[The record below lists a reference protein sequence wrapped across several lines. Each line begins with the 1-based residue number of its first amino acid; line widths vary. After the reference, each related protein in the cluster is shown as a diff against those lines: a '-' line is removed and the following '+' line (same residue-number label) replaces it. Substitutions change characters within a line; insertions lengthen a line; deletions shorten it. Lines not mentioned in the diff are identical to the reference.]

1 MNCVSGMIYT
11 EDGFI
16 EGHIC
21 FENGVVTEV
30 CSGPAEK
37 PDFEGLILPA
47 FTNAHTHI
55 ADYVVPV
62 DLDLSLEEL
71 VAPPNGFKYKMLKK
85 TPENK
90 IRQGIEKVSE
100 YMFKRGITSFIDFRE
115 GGASGAKL
123 LSSSIWSKPITMG
136 KPTTFDAK
144 ELSDLL
150 DLSDGVGPSSISDWD
165 YEDLMELSKL
175 ARSKGKLFGI
185 HCSERIR
192 EDVAAVLDLKPS
204 FLVHMTKAT
213 DEDLKACADENIP
226 IVACPR
232 SNMFFGSEPPL
243 KQMLDQGLT
252 ISLGTD
258 NAMICMPDILCE
270 AEFAG
275 RLLRRQGVSNLDEVL
290 NMITSNGRKII
301 NHKQKIWI
309 KPRDLCNFVVIEDK
323 GGDPIT
329 DLVLRNAGT
338 SPLLV
343 CLENKIWR
351 SGRNESI
358 H

>member
-1 MNCVSGMIYT
+1 MIYT

>member
-1 MNCVSGMIYT
+1 MIYT
-11 EDGFI
+11 KDGFI

-37 PDFEGLILPA
+37 PDLEGLILPA

-62 DLDLSLEEL
+62 DLNLSLEEL

-115 GGASGAKL
+115 GGVSGAKL

-175 ARSKGKLFGI
+175 ARSKRKLFGI

-192 EDVAAVLDLKPS
+192 EDIAAVLDLKPS

-243 KQMLDQGLT
+243 KQMLDQGVT

-258 NAMICMPDILCE
+258 NAMVCMPDILCE

>member
-1 MNCVSGMIYT
+1 MIYT
-11 EDGFI
+11 KDGFI

-30 CSGPAEK
+30 CTGPAEK
-37 PDFEGLILPA
+37 PDLEGLILPA

-62 DLDLSLEEL
+62 DLNLSLEEL

-115 GGASGAKL
+115 SGVSGAKL

-192 EDVAAVLDLKPS
+192 EDIAAVLDLKPS

-243 KQMLDQGLT
+243 KQMLDQGVT

>member
-1 MNCVSGMIYT
+1 MNCASGRIYT
-11 EDGFI
+11 EDGFV

-21 FENGVVTEV
+21 FENGIVTEV
-30 CSGPAEK
+30 C
-37 PDFEGLILPA
+37 EGLSENADVKGLIIPA
-47 FTNAHTHI
+47 FTNAHTHV
-55 ADYVVPV
+55 ADYIVPV
-62 DLDLSLEEL
+62 DLSLSLEDL
-71 VAPPNGFKYKMLKK
+71 VAPPNGFKYQMLNK
-85 TPENK
+85 TPENVL
-90 IRQGIEKVSE
+90 RCGIEKVSE
-100 YMFKRGITSFIDFRE
+100 YMFKRGVTSFIDFRE
-115 GGASGAKL
+115 GSISGAKI
-123 LSSSIWSKPITMG
+123 LSHLTWAQPIIMG
-136 KPTTFDAK
+136 KPVTFDAE
-144 ELSDLL
+144 ELSVLL
-150 DLSDGVGPSSISDWD
+150 DISDGVGPSSISDWE
-165 YEDLMELSKL
+165 YEDLMNLSKL

-192 EDVAAVLDLKPS
+192 EDIGAVLDLKPS

-213 DEDLKACADENIP
+213 KEDLKACADENVP

-243 KQMLDQGLT
+243 KEMLDQGV
-252 ISLGTD
+252 SVALGTD

-275 RLLRRQGVSNLDEVL
+275 RLLRRQGVSDLDEVVR
-290 NMITSNGRKII
+290 MITCNGRKII

-343 CLENKIWR
+343 CLDNKVWR
-351 SGRNESI
+351 GG
-358 H
+358 